1 MAVPSKLAIIPKVHL
16 IILISLSLVLLML
29 ATIWTGQHYSPRFST
44 EFALSIP
51 KATIGETIS
60 KKKEIWLSDTVKS
73 GDNLSNLFA
82 RNGLNAKDAH
92 FIGQAAPEE
101 ALLLQ
106 PGQRLRW
113 QTNQNGDVTL
123 LHIEVSATKTH
134 VFKKQK
140 SQGTFLYQIEQK
152 TTDSRPRFA
161 SAKIENSLFL
171 DGGRAGVPQ
180 QVLIE
185 LAGIFGWDIDFAQD
199 IRKGDSFSLIYEER
213 FLEGKHISNG
223 DILIA
228 RFINRGKSYTA
239 IRYKDPDGKVSYYNE
254 KGLSMR
260 KAFLRNPIDFARIS
274 SRFSLGRKHPIL
286 NRIRAH
292 KGTDYAAA
300 TGTPI
305 KSTGNGRVIFA
316 GRKGGYGNVVVIKHN
331 RRYETRYA
339 HLSKFNRR
347 ARKGM
352 RVKQGQIIG
361 YVGMTGLATGPH
373 LHYEFRVDG
382 IHRDSLK
389 VKLPTASPIP
399 KQYKASFLKTASQK
413 INWLESQKSG
423 LWE

>member
-1 MAVPSKLAIIPKVHL
+1 MAVPSKLAVIPKVHL
-16 IILISLSLVLLML
+16 IILISLSLALLML
-29 ATIWTGQHYSPRFST
+29 ATIWTGQHYSQKFSA
-44 EFALSIP
+44 ELPLSIH
-51 KATIGETIS
+51 KTTTREKTS
-60 KKKEIWLSDTVKS
+60 KKKEVWLSDTVRS
-73 GDNLSNLFA
+73 GDSLSNLFA

-92 FIGQAAPEE
+92 FIGQAAPKE
-101 ALLLQ
+101 AILLQ

-113 QTNQNGDVTL
+113 QTNSTGEVTL
-123 LHIEVSATKTH
+123 LHIEVSPTKTH
-134 VFKKQK
+134 VLKKQQSK
-140 SQGTFLYQIEQK
+140 ESFIYQLDQK
-152 TTDSRPRFA
+152 ATDSRPRFA

-171 DGGRAGVPQ
+171 DGGRAGIPQ
-180 QVLIE
+180 QILIE

-199 IRKGDSFSLIYEER
+199 IRKGDSFSLIYEEQ

-239 IRYKDPDGKVSYYNE
+239 IRYKDPDGNVSYYNE
-254 KGLSMR
+254 KGLSMK

-274 SRFSLGRKHPIL
+274 SRFNLSRKHPIL

-300 TGTPI
+300 IGTPI

-316 GRKGGYGNVVVIKHN
+316 GRQRGYGNVVVIKHN

-339 HLSKFNRR
+339 HLSKFNRK

-352 RVKQGQIIG
+352 KVKQGQIIG

-399 KQYKASFLKTASQK
+399 KKHKNSFLKAAAQK
-413 INWLESQKSG
+413 INWLESHKSG